1 MAISG
6 GVDSMALAS
15 LCAKV
20 MHQESTHWQ
29 FRAFVVDHG
38 ARPGSEEEAQ
48 AVCQVLHKRG
58 MTTSIRNHGH

>member
-20 MHQESTHWQ
+20 MQQESNYWQ

-38 ARPGSEEEAQ
+38 ARPGSKEEAQ
-48 AVCQVLHKRG
+48 AVCEVLQNKG
-58 MTTSIRNHGH
+58 MTASIIYHGC